1 MQPCRSRS
9 ADIFGAH
16 VFCCPQKNVVQC
28 CSAEG
33 CPVVI
38 LHELQS
44 IKHMSSHQR
53 NPDTTFGEIPASSFF
68 KKFQQGVPNAVMS
81 STCPAQSV
89 WLSDWLA
96 HQVCWWHA
104 SSPLGSLVV
113 PGLISC
119 SSREQ

>member
-53 NPDTTFGEIPASSFF
+53 NPDTTFGENSCIIFLQEIPTGSAKRGHVQHLPSSI
-68 KKFQQGVPNAVMS
+68 
-81 STCPAQSV
+81 C
-89 WLSDWLA
+89 
-96 HQVCWWHA
+96 
-104 SSPLGSLVV
+104 LV
-113 PGLISC
+113 
-119 SSREQ
+119 E